1 MSVVLTVGANDTER
15 SLTGLMMG
23 TKYNITIVA
32 TNTAG
37 DGDAVVLVQPTQ
49 IDRTF
54 MREGGRDFILYLLHI
69 YFMRTFTT

>member
-1 MSVVLTVGANDTER
+1 MTYTPVNGGGAIAVLTVGANDTER

-37 DGDAVVLVQPTQ
+37 DGDAVVLVQPTH
-49 IDRTF
+49 IDRT
-54 MREGGRDFILYLLHI
+54 L
-69 YFMRTFTT
+69 